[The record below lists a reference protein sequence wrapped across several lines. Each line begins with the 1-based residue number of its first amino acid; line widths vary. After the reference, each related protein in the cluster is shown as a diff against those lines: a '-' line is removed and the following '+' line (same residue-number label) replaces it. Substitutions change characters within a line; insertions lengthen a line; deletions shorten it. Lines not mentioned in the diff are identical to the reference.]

1 MKTLTLKQF
10 QIINLIIFS
19 IIVCYFNFTV
29 DFNFGDDVPS
39 KSRPLN
45 LDLIINVYMTWSG
58 RIVPAILQ
66 FFLSQHPLVF
76 RIANSMI
83 MIGMPVATWILVD
96 KNKKLGNLT
105 LIVLLFMLYDY
116 VEMRTAGLITTY
128 STYYWNLFANVLFYI
143 SIRRFLKSSNILSFD
158 LALAVFI
165 GLIACQME
173 VASLIN
179 TMILGALFVADYY
192 KNRAFNKKILLL
204 MLVPLLS
211 LVFFVTCPGTHSRG
225 VAETITWLPEFSSY
239 TTPYK
244 LYLGFSETLLY
255 YFNSKSIILMLFLG
269 ALLVNVVKKE
279 LPLSYLVL
287 VLFCL
292 AGYIVARDPSNLI
305 LKFSNISKTKAYLF
319 LFFLL
324 CFCVFVMLIICK
336 LFESDLDLLFLL
348 NGILLLGFL
357 TRVIIGFSP
366 TLYASLT
373 RTYMYCDFSILVAIY
388 YLLKHSETN
397 LDELCP
403 ILLTFFAYPYFID
416 KLFQ

>member
-1 MKTLTLKQF
+1 MKTLTIKQF

-19 IIVCYFNFTV
+19 VIVCYFNFIAE
-29 DFNFGDDVPS
+29 FNFGDDVPS

-45 LDLIINVYMTWSG
+45 LDSIINAYLTWTG
-58 RIVPAILQ
+58 RIVPTILQ

-96 KNKKLGNLT
+96 KNKKLSNLT

-143 SIRRFLKSSNILSFD
+143 SIRHYLKSSNILSLD
-158 LALAVFI
+158 LVLAVFV

-179 TMILGALFVADYY
+179 TMIFGALFVADYY
-192 KNRAFNKKILLL
+192 KNRVLNKKILLL

-211 LVFFVTCPGTHSRG
+211 LVFFLTCPGTHNRG

-239 TTPYK
+239 TMPYK
-244 LYLGFSETLLY
+244 LYLGLSETLLY
-255 YFNSKSIILMLFLG
+255 YFNSKSILLMLFLG

-279 LPLSYLVL
+279 LSLSYLFI

-292 AGYIVARDPSNLI
+292 AGYFIVRNSDLI
-305 LKFSNISKTKAYLF
+305 LKFSNITKTKPYVF
-319 LFFLL
+319 LVFLL

-336 LFESDLDLLFLL
+336 LFETKLDVLLLL

-357 TRVIIGFSP
+357 TRVIMGFSP
-366 TLYASLT
+366 TLYASST
-373 RTYMYCDFSILVAIY
+373 RTYMYCDFSILVVTY
-388 YLLKHSETN
+388 YLLKQSETN

-403 ILLTFFAYPYFID
+403 IFLTFFAYPYFID
-416 KLFQ
+416 KLLQ